1 MLGRQTTSGRT
12 ADPGA
17 RGQHSLVLHGI
28 SVGRRRLT
36 LARSAEPFNES
47 AAQVKR
53 LISRDRKE
61 FLGNDLDILDKYQ
74 TEFGEAPAG
83 PSKSSDQPAVTA
95 PVKPVQ
101 PAKRALPADNPFGKP
116 VNATP
121 FPKPPPPPKSS
132 MEPVGLRPD
141 MGPDPIVKEKAFS
154 LLENITLTQVLGGY
168 GSTASDASVDV
179 LCDFYHPMP
188 EEGLSVECVYMSNW
202 LLRPLALSRCVMA
215 VQQQTNNS
223 YSKLGSS
230 QPDMELGST
239 HMSPI

>member
-1 MLGRQTTSGRT
+1 ATILVGWPACHCRISQKLIAMLGRQTTSGRT

-17 RGQHSLVLHGI
+17 KGQHSLILHGI

-83 PSKSSDQPAVTA
+83 PSKSSDQPAAIA

-154 LLENITLTQVLGGY
+154 LLENITLTQVVIVISFTLIIALMLSTFFFVLKVGGVRLN
-168 GSTASDASVDV
+168 G
-179 LCDFYHPMP
+179 
-188 EEGLSVECVYMSNW
+188 
-202 LLRPLALSRCVMA
+202 
-215 VQQQTNNS
+215 
-223 YSKLGSS
+223 
-230 QPDMELGST
+230 
-239 HMSPI
+239 I